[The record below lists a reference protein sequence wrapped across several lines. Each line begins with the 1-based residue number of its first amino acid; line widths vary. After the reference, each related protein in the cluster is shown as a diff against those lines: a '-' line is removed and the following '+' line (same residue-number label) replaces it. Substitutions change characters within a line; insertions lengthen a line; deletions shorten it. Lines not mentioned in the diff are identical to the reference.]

1 MVNEIFLAAAVNIRR
16 TYIRITANIDSY
28 KNRAEE
34 TVKKLDET
42 LKKIE
47 KIRVDMNRKDN
58 KNDSKSVLEKMMVLL
73 EEIEEEGKSLE
84 KYVEPLN
91 KEIERLALEEQE
103 LFRQICQKHPEL
115 TVENIVECVRQRL
128 IKEKL

>member
-47 KIRVDMNRKDN
+47 KIRVDIDKKD
-58 KNDSKSVLEKMMVLL
+58 KIDSKGILEEMMVFLA
-73 EEIEEEGKSLE
+73 EIEEEGKSLE

-115 TVENIVECVRQRL
+115 TEEKIVECVRQRL
-128 IKEKL
+128 IKENL

>member
-1 MVNEIFLAAAVNIRR
+1 MINEIFLAAAVNIRR
-16 TYIRITANIDSY
+16 TYIKITSNIDSY
-28 KNRAEE
+28 KGRVEE

-47 KIRVDMNRKDN
+47 QIRADLNKKDAV
-58 KNDSKSVLEKMMVLL
+58 DSKNVLGEMMGFLA
-73 EEIEEEGKSLE
+73 EIEEEGKSLE
-84 KYVEPLN
+84 RYVEPLN

-115 TVENIVECVRQRL
+115 TEEKIVECVRQRL
-128 IKEKL
+128 IKENL